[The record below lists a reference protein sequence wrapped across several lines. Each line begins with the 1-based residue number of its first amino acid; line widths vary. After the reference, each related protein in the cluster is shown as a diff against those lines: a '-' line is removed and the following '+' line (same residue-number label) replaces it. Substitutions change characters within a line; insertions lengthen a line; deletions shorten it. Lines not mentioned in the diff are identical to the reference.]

1 MAVDSINFLISING
15 ESKIRDQSV
24 LQKLNKEKMN
34 ENETRINYDAVNKQ
48 KKHIKTIDFIMFIN
62 EQRKSNY

>member
-48 KKHIKTIDFIMFIN
+48 KKHIKT
-62 EQRKSNY
+62 K